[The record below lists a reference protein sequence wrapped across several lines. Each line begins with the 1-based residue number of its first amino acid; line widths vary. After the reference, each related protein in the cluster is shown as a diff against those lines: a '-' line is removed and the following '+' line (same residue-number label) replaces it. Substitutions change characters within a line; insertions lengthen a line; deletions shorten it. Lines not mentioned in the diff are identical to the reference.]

1 MVETDNKLE
10 TDNKITQKHDP
21 GHVLE
26 PKKETMGDYEIK
38 PILPI
43 LPRLHLVN
51 FRHTSYYFIGLMS
64 CVGRMEVATFTNSF
78 SSLVTLSITIC
89 MMAANRGRSAQDS

>member
-26 PKKETMGDYEIK
+26 PKKETMGEFQIK

-64 CVGRMEVATFTNSF
+64 CVGRMEVATFTSSPSF
-78 SSLVTLSITIC
+78 SSLVTLSIAI
-89 MMAANRGRSAQDS
+89 